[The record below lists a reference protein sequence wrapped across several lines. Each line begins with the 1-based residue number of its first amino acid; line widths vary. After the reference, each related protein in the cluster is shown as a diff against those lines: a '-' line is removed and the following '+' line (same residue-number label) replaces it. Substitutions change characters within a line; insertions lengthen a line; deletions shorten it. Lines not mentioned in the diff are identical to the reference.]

1 LGTKNVDLP
10 DYLMSF
16 LVWHVSNALRN
27 TSVSDKLSVANV
39 PKGVIGAFDKS
50 TLLTLSIL
58 SIFNEPRRS
67 FTGNKKPS
75 LGEL

>member
-1 LGTKNVDLP
+1 
-10 DYLMSF
+10 
-16 LVWHVSNALRN
+16 
-27 TSVSDKLSVANV
+27 V